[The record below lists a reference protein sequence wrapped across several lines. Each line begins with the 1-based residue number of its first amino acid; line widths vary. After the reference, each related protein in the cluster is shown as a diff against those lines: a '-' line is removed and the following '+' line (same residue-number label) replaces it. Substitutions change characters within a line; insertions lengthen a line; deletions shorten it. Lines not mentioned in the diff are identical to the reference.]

1 MNHGRTVDRTWEK
14 NNFTFLIQWKEL
26 VLKGLNNILILLD
39 FSWMA
44 ENMKCHWMLLHLC
57 FLLLPC
63 SPLIWDAV
71 KVKKKVNKSHHH
83 FQLKKQRNLG
93 ICKFKTNAWECT
105 ANSTYQFI
113 SCSRPWVKKFIIYF
127 HTDTISWLQLN
138 LTIGLTFWKNDKHC
152 GTFEMPGCEQCFCLQ
167 VILPYLA
174 ITVSSINLSLPGY
187 IFPTF
192 KNLFALKVVSSKA
205 SASPEGRCKGCMH
218 QDWDA

>member
-1 MNHGRTVDRTWEK
+1 MKGTCFEGPKQYSKIIRFQLNGWKHEMSVDASS
-14 NNFTFLIQWKEL
+14 FMLSFIAL
-26 VLKGLNNILILLD
+26 
-39 FSWMA
+39 FSSDMR
-44 ENMKCHWMLLHLC
+44 
-57 FLLLPC
+57 C
-63 SPLIWDAV
+63 S
-71 KVKKKVNKSHHH
+71 KSEKKVNKSHHH

-113 SCSRPWVKKFIIYF
+113 SCSRLWVKKFIIYF
-127 HTDTISWLQLN
+127 YTDTISWLQLN
-138 LTIGLTFWKNDKHC
+138 LTVGLTFWKNDKHC